1 MSDNGEIKLDGHMP
15 NCNGDFDDEEHAW
28 LGWINRSDENK
39 PGWMNCG
46 FEMSGGAFGPAQ
58 LIRYV
63 LSAHFKKTNSDFTAK
78 DWNDLIG
85 WISRDNPWIS
95 VDNPCISLND
105 PWIRNGSIP
114 L

>member
-1 MSDNGEIKLDGHMP
+1 MGDNEEIKLDAHMP
-15 NCNGDFDDEEHAW
+15 NCFDEFDDEEHAW

-46 FEMSGGAFGPAQ
+46 YKMSKGAINPAR

-78 DWNDLIG
+78 DWNDLIE
-85 WISRDNPWIS
+85 WISIDEEKYEAVCKELTASKEEQFDSQRT
-95 VDNPCISLND
+95 L
-105 PWIRNGSIP
+105 
-114 L
+114 